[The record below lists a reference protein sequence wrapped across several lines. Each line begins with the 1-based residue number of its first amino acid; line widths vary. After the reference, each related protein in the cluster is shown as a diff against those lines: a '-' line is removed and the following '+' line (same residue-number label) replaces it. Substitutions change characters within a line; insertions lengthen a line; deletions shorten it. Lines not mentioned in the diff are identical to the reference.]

1 LVEARRAALARGLVV
16 HELKAQR
23 DRERA
28 GRAERAVLDP
38 TASAIREQQVRVGR
52 VEVRASRALA
62 DLEGGRRPR
71 LIAGKEDRRTVEA
84 PRVASKIGDLH
95 KRALRSAVV
104 G

>member
-1 LVEARRAALARGLVV
+1 LVEACRAALARGLVV

-38 TASAIREQQVRVGR
+38 TASAIREQQVRVGC

-84 PRVASKIGDLH
+84 PRVASKIGHLH